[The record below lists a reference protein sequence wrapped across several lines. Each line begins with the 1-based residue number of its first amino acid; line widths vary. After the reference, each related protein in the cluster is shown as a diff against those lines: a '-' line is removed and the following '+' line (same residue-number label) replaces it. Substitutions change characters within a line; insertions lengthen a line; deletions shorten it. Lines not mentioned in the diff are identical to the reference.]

1 MPSFWKTCFAAM
13 LIGLAHAAAAQSYP
27 SQPIRL
33 VVPFAPGGGSD
44 IIARILS
51 EPMARQLGQPIVIDN
66 KPGAGAT
73 LGADIVAKSRPDGYT
88 LLYTTIGPQI
98 TNPFLMKQLPYDPV
112 NDLAPVA
119 MLAELVN
126 VLVVHPS
133 VPARNVRELIEYA
146 KANPGKLNFS
156 SSGVGTSSHLGGEL
170 FKSLAGIDIQ
180 HIAYKGTGP
189 SLQDLQSGNV
199 QMALD
204 SLATLLPFIKSGR
217 LVALGI
223 SSVERNPLL
232 PDAPAIA
239 DSLPGYEASTVNYF
253 TARSGTP
260 RPIIDRLNRDIAV
273 VLRIPEIRER
283 LLGLGVV
290 PTVESPEVLGA
301 RIIRESAKWK
311 KVIEHSGAKID

>member
-1 MPSFWKTCFAAM
+1 MKLRFVA
-13 LIGLAHAAAAQSYP
+13 LIAVFFGHAALAQQYP

-44 IIARILS
+44 IIARTLS
-51 EPMARQLGQPIVIDN
+51 EPLSRQLGQPVVIDN

-73 LGADIVAKSRPDGYT
+73 IGADFVAKSRPDGYT

-98 TNPFLMKQLPYDPV
+98 TNPFLMKSLPYDPV
-112 NDLAPVA
+112 KDLMPVA
-119 MLAELVN
+119 MLAELDN

-133 VPARNVRELIEYA
+133 VPAKSVRELIAYA

-156 SSGVGTSSHLGGEL
+156 SSGMGTSSHLGGEF
-170 FKSLAGIDIQ
+170 FKSLAGIQIQ

-199 QMALD
+199 QMAID
-204 SLATLLPFIKSGR
+204 SLATLLPFIKSGK

-223 SSVERNPLL
+223 SNTQKNPLL
-232 PDAPAIA
+232 PDAPPIA
-239 DSLPGYEASTVNYF
+239 DELPGYLASTVNYI

-260 RPIIDRLNRDIAV
+260 QPIVDRLNRDLSAV
-273 VLRIPEIRER
+273 LQM
-283 LLGLGVV
+283 
-290 PTVESPEVLGA
+290 PEVRNRMLGMA
-301 RIIRESAKWK
+301 VTPVIETPAVLAQRITRESDKWR
-311 KVIEHSGAKID
+311 KVIQSSGAKVE

>member
-1 MPSFWKTCFAAM
+1 MRFFLSIFLFAVVQ
-13 LIGLAHAAAAQSYP
+13 AAGAQTYP

-44 IIARILS
+44 IIARVIA
-51 EPMARQLGQPIVIDN
+51 EPISRQLGQPVVIDN
-66 KPGAGAT
+66 RPGAGAT
-73 LGADIVAKSRPDGYT
+73 IGADIVAKSNPDGYT

-98 TNPFLMKQLPYDPV
+98 TNPYLMKSLPYDPV
-112 NDLAPVA
+112 KDLMPVA
-119 MLAELVN
+119 MLAELDN

-133 VPARNVRELIEYA
+133 VPAKSVRELIAYA

-156 SSGVGTSSHLGGEL
+156 SSGMGTSSHLGGEF

-199 QMALD
+199 QMAVD
-204 SLATLLPFIKSGR
+204 SVATLLPFIKSGK

-223 SSVERNPLL
+223 SNTQRNPLL
-232 PDAPAIA
+232 PDAPPIA
-239 DSLPGYEASTVNYF
+239 DELPGYLASTVNYV

-260 RPIIDRLNRDIAV
+260 KAIVDKLNRDISA
-273 VLRIPEIRER
+273 VLRQPEVRER
-283 LLGLGVV
+283 MLGMAVTPV
-290 PTVESPEVLGA
+290 IETPEVLAA
-301 RIIRESAKWK
+301 RITREQDKWRR
-311 KVIEHSGAKID
+311 VIQQSGAKVE